1 MSIAVSGAA
10 IERITPVNTAAG
22 TSVSDFSG
30 SYAAGR
36 ASAEIS
42 CGEDGSVSIVVRWGS
57 SAWTTA
63 IWTMSGK
70 LDFETMTLEYSDCV
84 KKTETYGD
92 SGELESAEISFEN
105 GSGRFVFGVDM
116 KTVTWY
122 DDNSDFGSLEFEKLP
137 DIEP

>member
-1 MSIAVSGAA
+1 MSIAVSGAVA
-10 IERITPVNTAAG
+10 GRISSEKTAAEA
-22 TSVSDFSG
+22 SVSELCG

-63 IWTMSGK
+63 VWTMSGK

-84 KKTETYGD
+84 KKSERQAR
-92 SGELESAEISFEN
+92 L
-105 GSGRFVFGVDM
+105 
-116 KTVTWY
+116 
-122 DDNSDFGSLEFEKLP
+122 
-137 DIEP
+137 